1 MLMAGRS
8 APKISMVRQALLMKK
23 VLEATT
29 KSLVMKTR
37 RILSKDA

>member
-1 MLMAGRS
+1 MAERRK
-8 APKISMVRQALLMKK
+8 PKISMVRQALLTKK

-29 KSLVMKTR
+29 KSLAMKTR